1 MISVLYYT
9 TFHLEIEVFT
19 HLVNQYVYELID
31 DMKVRLTKSQIGE
44 LFELL
49 GKNRGENSELYD
61 EINDILRLYTRAIQ
75 DKLIEITIN
84 DADAGMI
91 HEILKRNI
99 L

>member
-1 MISVLYYT
+1 MRFFY
-9 TFHLEIEVFT
+9 IEVFT
-19 HLVNQYVYELID
+19 RLVNQYIYELVD

-49 GKNRGENSELYD
+49 GKNRKENSELYD
-61 EINDILRLYTRAIQ
+61 EINDILRLYTRATQ

-91 HEILKRNI
+91 REILKRNT

>member
-1 MISVLYYT
+1 
-9 TFHLEIEVFT
+9 
-19 HLVNQYVYELID
+19 
-31 DMKVRLTKSQIGE
+31 MKVRLTKSQIGE

-49 GKNRGENSELYD
+49 GKNRKENSELYD
-61 EINDILRLYTRAIQ
+61 EINDILRLYTRATQ

-91 HEILKRNI
+91 RDILERNT

>member
-1 MISVLYYT
+1 
-9 TFHLEIEVFT
+9 
-19 HLVNQYVYELID
+19 
-31 DMKVRLTKSQIGE
+31 MKVRLTKSQIGE

-49 GKNRGENSELYD
+49 GKNRKENSELYD
-61 EINDILRLYTRAIQ
+61 EINDILRLYTRATQ

-91 HEILKRNI
+91 REMLKRTT

>member
-1 MISVLYYT
+1 
-9 TFHLEIEVFT
+9 
-19 HLVNQYVYELID
+19 
-31 DMKVRLTKSQIGE
+31 MKVRLTKSQIGE

-49 GKNRGENSELYD
+49 GKNRKENSELYD
-61 EINDILRLYTRAIQ
+61 EINDILRLYTRGTQ

-91 HEILKRNI
+91 REILKRTI